1 MTRKQEVASLL
12 KRYEFIDFA
21 KVVAVSPD
29 RRKEY
34 LRIYIDRD
42 PKGRWPSYKG
52 LRMLTPDI
60 AGVVR
65 GLDPTSI
72 PDLPTILRGL
82 RDVCH
87 PDDYDLNVEAASV
100 FFGFVRGLDLDAYSD
115 HPKGSL
121 RIGPDRTIQMGV
133 EHYVV
138 DRDRGIFRYV
148 YPRRDRLLGHIPAIL
163 LSLIHHNFVQGDYDQ
178 FEVEM
183 IDLSCEERVGPRG
196 GISFARVRSPRV
208 VPLDVRELWSRERLN
223 NEANHIYGLLMEIAD
238 EE

>member
-1 MTRKQEVASLL
+1 MTRQQEVASLL

-21 KVVAVSPD
+21 KTVAINRD
-29 RRKEY
+29 RRKEHLANY
-34 LRIYIDRD
+34 LDRD
-42 PKGRWPSYKG
+42 RKGRWPSYKG

-65 GLDPTSI
+65 GLDPTEI

-82 RDVCH
+82 RNVCH
-87 PDDYDLNVEAASV
+87 ADDYATNEEAASV
-100 FFGFVRGLDLDAYSD
+100 FFGFVRGLGLEAYSD

-138 DRDRGIFRYV
+138 DGDRGVFRYV
-148 YPRRDRLLGHIPAIL
+148 YPRRQRLLGHIPAIL
-163 LSLIHHNFVQGDYDQ
+163 LSLIHHNFVQGDYAE

-183 IDLSCEERVGPRG
+183 VDLSCEEQVGPRG
-196 GISFARVRSPRV
+196 GVSLARVRSPRV
-208 VPLDVRELWSRERLN
+208 VPLDRRELWSRERLTD
-223 NEANHIYGLLMEIAD
+223 EANHIYGLLMEIAED
-238 EE
+238 Q